1 MQDRR
6 HDYRFGVFVI
16 ALPEPLRALVA
27 ALRERFD
34 PASAAT
40 APPHITLT
48 EPLAETPNDIARADL
63 GAALAGVVGPFEVTV
78 GPARVFGGTEV
89 VYLAVEP
96 VGPLLALRS
105 RAHASG
111 LFRLDGPHA
120 ADYVAHVTIREDALT
135 ADEAEAVGRAADD
148 AVGQRRF
155 RCEAFE
161 FWLPDDRGVFRSMAR
176 EELIGP

>member
-16 ALPEPLRALVA
+16 ALPEPLHALVA
-27 ALRERFD
+27 GLRERFD
-34 PASAAT
+34 SPSGAS

-78 GPARVFGGTEV
+78 GPARIFAGTDV

-96 VGPLLALRS
+96 VAPLLALRR

-111 LFRLDGPHA
+111 LFRPDGPDAH
-120 ADYVAHVTIREDALT
+120 DYVPHVTI
-135 ADEAEAVGRAADD
+135 
-148 AVGQRRF
+148 
-155 RCEAFE
+155 
-161 FWLPDDRGVFRSMAR
+161 
-176 EELIGP
+176 